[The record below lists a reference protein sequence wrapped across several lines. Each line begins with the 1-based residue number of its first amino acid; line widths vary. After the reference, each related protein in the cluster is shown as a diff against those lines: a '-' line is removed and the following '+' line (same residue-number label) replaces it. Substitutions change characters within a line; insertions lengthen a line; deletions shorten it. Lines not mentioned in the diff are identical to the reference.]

1 MKSKLMVLLSVV
13 LAVLLS
19 SCAAPSSN
27 YSQYFGK
34 VETGLWESAPITFT
48 QDGQTYENEIIQVS
62 ADNVGVTLKLKNAG
76 KVSRRAEYN
85 DEGFLMDPYD
95 EASSL
100 ELYTNYEN
108 DKFVSME
115 IWGGFFLRGVNGVVE
130 IKKVSS
136 EPQKWKENYVPVADL
151 NDFEFEKSKEGLIL
165 TKYNGND
172 AYLIIPSSIDGEPI
186 TTIASGAFE
195 GEYDYMVS
203 APYEI
208 VLPNT
213 LTTIEDNAFSSV
225 GIRTMIIPD
234 SVITLGKAF
243 NNCSNLKELTIG
255 SSVTVWPENYVLD
268 LASFEIS
275 ENNRNIKS
283 ENGLILSKDG
293 AKLISCIPGCA
304 SKDVTIPSTV
314 KEINNGFFKA
324 MENYNFDSIT
334 FDNIKTLEISENINM
349 FNTTFKFIN
358 SDVTF
363 NGNVSIDGVELTEKS
378 SVEATFRANFLSIFD
393 STITVGSGPMS
404 VDGNVIIKDS
414 VIKGY
419 LDCYYIDNAEY
430 SIDIQN
436 SSLDRLDIESR
447 FTNLLS
453 LDFSGSTIGQVVW
466 IFYSPIAEIT
476 MPENITDSL
485 DITIGEG
492 TELNELYIPYYSL
505 YETASDSNKWH
516 FTINDG
522 ITVTYDDTR
531 YSGQPYITN

>member
-100 ELYTNYEN
+100 EVYTNYEN

-225 GIRTMIIPD
+225 GIRTMII
-234 SVITLGKAF
+234 
-243 NNCSNLKELTIG
+243 
-255 SSVTVWPENYVLD
+255 
-268 LASFEIS
+268 
-275 ENNRNIKS
+275 
-283 ENGLILSKDG
+283 
-293 AKLISCIPGCA
+293 
-304 SKDVTIPSTV
+304 
-314 KEINNGFFKA
+314 
-324 MENYNFDSIT
+324 
-334 FDNIKTLEISENINM
+334 
-349 FNTTFKFIN
+349 
-358 SDVTF
+358 
-363 NGNVSIDGVELTEKS
+363 
-378 SVEATFRANFLSIFD
+378 
-393 STITVGSGPMS
+393 
-404 VDGNVIIKDS
+404 
-414 VIKGY
+414 
-419 LDCYYIDNAEY
+419 
-430 SIDIQN
+430 
-436 SSLDRLDIESR
+436 
-447 FTNLLS
+447 
-453 LDFSGSTIGQVVW
+453 
-466 IFYSPIAEIT
+466 
-476 MPENITDSL
+476 
-485 DITIGEG
+485 
-492 TELNELYIPYYSL
+492 
-505 YETASDSNKWH
+505 
-516 FTINDG
+516 
-522 ITVTYDDTR
+522 
-531 YSGQPYITN
+531 